1 MMNTAVVLAAR
12 QERDAS
18 IPYPLRPFT
27 ENVCLIDRTLAI
39 LKETGFKRVY
49 IVAGFCHKLF
59 DKYASEEV
67 SIIYNKDYEFT
78 ASMGSL
84 ALLKD
89 YIDEDFLYDLG
100 ICARAYK
107 KAEFAEKSE
116 DRSEI
121 KQKEPTERAEASL
134 KAQDKS
140 ADENQELLA
149 GLDEGSKRIF
159 AEMPIDT
166 AVSPDFLVV
175 DGFSTPDVVTALT
188 MLELCGLVTSL
199 PGGLYMRK

>member
-1 MMNTAVVLAAR
+1 MNIAVVLAAR
-12 QERDAS
+12 HERDAS

-39 LKETGFKRVY
+39 LKENGFKRVY

-89 YIDEDFLYDLG
+89 YIDEDFLLIEGDTFFEKKVVEG
-100 ICARAYK
+100 ICAVKKGNCISMTEESIIGYAGYTHHFTLKIADSVTVLCYLGYK
-107 KAEFAEKSE
+107 
-116 DRSEI
+116 
-121 KQKEPTERAEASL
+121 TVL
-134 KAQDKS
+134 
-140 ADENQELLA
+140 
-149 GLDEGSKRIF
+149 GLNITL
-159 AEMPIDT
+159 IT
-166 AVSPDFLVV
+166 
-175 DGFSTPDVVTALT
+175 
-188 MLELCGLVTSL
+188 
-199 PGGLYMRK
+199 